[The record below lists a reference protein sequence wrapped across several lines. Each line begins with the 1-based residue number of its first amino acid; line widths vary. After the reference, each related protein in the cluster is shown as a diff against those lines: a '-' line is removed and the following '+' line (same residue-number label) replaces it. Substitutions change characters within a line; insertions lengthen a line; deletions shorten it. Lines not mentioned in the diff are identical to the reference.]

1 MLLHIYVALFIQI
14 FCRIAIQHVIF
25 SKHFTFRSTVSL
37 QMAFRLHFFGLLLF
51 FIFTWLSLCRYLAES
66 PPKTLFYKNPLL
78 PGPLFVFQWLFDEAQ
93 MDVDNVG
100 APVTKQQWD
109 YIHKMGDALRQ
120 SFENVTAV
128 FAPSCIS
135 HCVLTKRDW
144 QSVKI
149 DDISIADA
157 LHCWERKIA
166 RRKFRRLKHMFG
178 DQPKSGKRGRT
189 VERLE
194 KKRSE
199 DKTKGSDRN
208 VNDARE
214 GKKGRRRRKNK
225 RKRKGGHKGKECLI
239 CTIQPTPHNLL
250 NQLSN
255 SFMDCFG

>member
-1 MLLHIYVALFIQI
+1 
-14 FCRIAIQHVIF
+14 
-25 SKHFTFRSTVSL
+25 
-37 QMAFRLHFFGLLLF
+37 
-51 FIFTWLSLCRYLAES
+51 
-66 PPKTLFYKNPLL
+66 
-78 PGPLFVFQWLFDEAQ
+78 

-120 SFENVTAV
+120 SFENVSAV

-166 RRKFRRLKHMFG
+166 RRKIRRLKHMYG
-178 DQPKSGKRGRT
+178 DQPKSGKKGG

-199 DKTKGSDRN
+199 GGVKKSVGN
-208 VNDARE
+208 VNGAGE
-214 GKKGRRRRKNK
+214 GKKGRRRKNRK
-225 RKRKGGHKGKECLI
+225 KRKGGHKGK
-239 CTIQPTPHNLL
+239 
-250 NQLSN
+250 
-255 SFMDCFG
+255 